1 MAFKLNPV
9 TRMQHWIDSV
19 PGQTF
24 LNYAYSWGASVVILG
39 ALFKLTH
46 LPGGNLMLF
55 LGMGTEAF
63 VFFLQA
69 FDRPFDK
76 NSVGKE
82 LPADFE
88 SDEEIVAA
96 EESAESAVQKSAV
109 SGSSVPQAA
118 PVMAGGVVPGGV
130 AGGTLIIGGGTVQ
143 GSDAAADTPA
153 SVPADPIQAALDE
166 IYDTPEGEATVEQ
179 QADKLATII
188 RLANDELLR
197 RAQAVLSPEMEAATK
212 DYIEKLET
220 LTETLGKVDEQSARL
235 TRDSQEMENLNRTLI
250 GINKVYDLHFASISR
265 QVTTIEDI
273 NEQTRQ
279 LAAKIEEVNSIYA
292 RMMQQLSIMTNPMGA
307 MPQSAPQTTVEE

>member
-143 GSDAAADTPA
+143 GIDAAADTPA

>member
-1 MAFKLNPV
+1 
-9 TRMQHWIDSV
+9 
-19 PGQTF
+19 
-24 LNYAYSWGASVVILG
+24 
-39 ALFKLTH
+39 
-46 LPGGNLMLF
+46 
-55 LGMGTEAF
+55 MG
-63 VFFLQA
+63 
-69 FDRPFDK
+69 
-76 NSVGKE
+76 
-82 LPADFE
+82 
-88 SDEEIVAA
+88 
-96 EESAESAVQKSAV
+96 
-109 SGSSVPQAA
+109 
-118 PVMAGGVVPGGV
+118 GGV
-130 AGGTLIIGGGTVQ
+130 AGGTIIIGGGTGQ
-143 GSDAAADTPA
+143 GIDADTDTPA
-153 SVPADPIQAALDE
+153 SAPADPIRQAIDE

-212 DYIEKLET
+212 EYIEKLET

>member
-88 SDEEIVAA
+88 TDEEIVAA
-96 EESAESAVQKSAV
+96 EESAEVGVQQSVVAGGSA
-109 SGSSVPQAA
+109 PQTV
-118 PVMAGGVVPGGV
+118 PVMGGGV
-130 AGGTLIIGGGTVQ
+130 AGGTIIIGGGTGQ
-143 GSDAAADTPA
+143 GIDADTDTPA
-153 SVPADPIQAALDE
+153 SAPADPIRQAIDE

>member
-88 SDEEIVAA
+88 TDEEIVAA
-96 EESAESAVQKSAV
+96 EESVEAGVQQSAVAGGSA
-109 SGSSVPQAA
+109 PQTV
-118 PVMAGGVVPGGV
+118 PVMGGGV
-130 AGGTLIIGGGTVQ
+130 AGGTIIIGGGTGQ
-143 GSDAAADTPA
+143 GIDADTDTPA
-153 SVPADPIQAALDE
+153 SAPADPIRQAIDE